1 MSDLCFVF
9 ASAAEKTPQ
18 KTINKYITDVEYDV
32 KFLSSSSKEKILKK
46 DIDLN
51 LEELNKYKLI
61 CPVGA
66 ESLKY
71 TAGITG
77 IQKYNGIH
85 IEKKYLPIMH
95 PNITII
101 KPQLNDD
108 IIAAFG
114 KIKPI
119 LSDETLETQV
129 DKNYESLDSQASFN
143 KYLPQLEAAN
153 TIVVD
158 IETSSVSPYTGTIL
172 GIAVSTREHQGLYIS
187 NRVAENNLETLHN
200 IFYTKKCIF
209 HNAKFDIHYLNHHY
223 KFVFPDWED
232 TMLLHYCLEESVGT
246 HGLKPLAMR
255 FTDLGD
261 YERELDEYKK
271 TFARKHKIK
280 LADFSYSMLP
290 EGILAPYACKDA
302 DATFQ
307 LYNKFKPLVDKSKEF
322 TQLYTN
328 ILKPATDALMTLERN
343 GGPISMEKLLSLDEE
358 YQIDIEECMAEI
370 TLHPDVQRFERV
382 FRKTFN
388 PNSTVQLR
396 ELFQTVCG
404 IKLTKKTA
412 TGAASV
418 DKEVLQEINH
428 PLARAILDLREK
440 SKMSGT
446 YLSNIVKGV
455 DKDGRLRSGFNIH
468 GTTSG
473 RLSSSGNLNYQN
485 IPRDNKDIKKIFAA
499 RPGYKIVQCDLGT
512 AEVYYAAILSGDSFL
527 QKAFIEKLDFH
538 SYVAKQMFKLDCEV
552 KEVKSQYPAQR
563 QYAKA
568 ITFGIMY
575 QAGPAKIAETVNK
588 DAKAGEEISVPQ
600 AKQFISKYF
609 GEARSLKK
617 YIDASNRQIESH
629 AYIYSFFGRK
639 RRLPES
645 KSQNPGTAKHA
656 IRSGVNFLVQSV
668 ASDINILGLI
678 DLISWINEQGYEKD
692 ILPFTVVHDS
702 IVSEVREDLL
712 DEYITNAKRCIQT
725 DRGLTIPNCS
735 IKVDFEVGTT
745 WGELEEYHR

>member
-9 ASAAEKTPQ
+9 ASAAEKTPH

-95 PNITII
+95 PNMTIF

-129 DKNYESLDSQASFN
+129 DKNYDSLDSQANFN

-307 LYNKFKPLVDKSKEF
+307 LYNKFKPLVDRSKEF

-382 FRKTFN
+382 FGKTFN

-678 DLISWINEQGYEKD
+678 DLISWINEKGYEKD

-725 DRGLTIPNCS
+725 DRGLTIPNCP